1 MNVLLDALA
10 VLEAQRE
17 AELRLAVPA
26 REMRQV
32 SVRDV
37 HSMPYYAQHTPCSA
51 TGLSPLRRRLG
62 VPLGRR
68 AHVPHLTG
76 EYSSTQR
83 VGEPHTCDSMLL
95 AYGCAR
101 A

>member
-51 TGLSPLRRRLG
+51 ASHPC
-62 VPLGRR
+62 
-68 AHVPHLTG
+68 AAA
-76 EYSSTQR
+76 
-83 VGEPHTCDSMLL
+83 L
-95 AYGCAR
+95 AYHLAAALMSR
-101 A
+101 T